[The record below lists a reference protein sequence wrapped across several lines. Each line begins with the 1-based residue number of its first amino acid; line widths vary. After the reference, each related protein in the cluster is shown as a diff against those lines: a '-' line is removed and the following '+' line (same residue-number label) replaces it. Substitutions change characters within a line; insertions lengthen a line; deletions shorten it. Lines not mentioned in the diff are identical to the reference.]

1 MDAVWL
7 RAPDFPVIVTTLVP
21 CVAPLVAVN
30 VMVLPV
36 LVGFA
41 EKAAV
46 TPFGRPDAESVTL
59 PVKPPVE
66 AMAMPLDAL
75 PPCLTA
81 NLEGETV
88 RVKLGAFTT
97 NVAEEFAV
105 V

>member
-66 AMAMPLDAL
+66 AMAMPLDAF
-75 PPCLTA
+75 PPCFTA
-81 NLEGETV
+81 KVEGDTE
-88 RVKLGAFTT
+88 RVKFGAFTT
-97 NVAEEFAV
+97 KLTEELAV